1 VLLALA
7 APVVL
12 TLALA
17 PVTLVLY
24 RRR

>member
-1 VLLALA
+1 LLALA

-12 TLALA
+12 TVALA
-17 PVTLVLY
+17 PVTLWLY